1 MEDLTAEAQRSRPV
15 ICLVTDRRR
24 LGPAADSESARILQ
38 LIELVGAAAR
48 AGVDLIQIRERDLDA
63 SPLARLVSRCLEASA
78 GTDAKVVVND
88 RVDVALAAGAHGVH
102 LRWDSIPIP
111 SARKLGGSNLLVGR
125 SVHSA
130 GEAADTVGT
139 DYLIM
144 GTVFPSVSKPHER
157 ACHGVDELSRAV
169 RRASVPVLAIGGV
182 TLDRVAEVARAGAA
196 GIAAIGLFC
205 PPPATGWDEHL
216 QSVVRD
222 VRRAFDTRGAVP

>member
-1 MEDLTAEAQRSRPV
+1 MAELGPRPV

-24 LGPAADSESARILQ
+24 LVPAADSEPARILH

-63 SPLARLVSRCLEASA
+63 GPLSRLVSRCLEAAA
-78 GTDAKVVVND
+78 GTPAQVVVND

-102 LRWDSIPIP
+102 LRSDSIPTS
-111 SARKLGGSNLLVGR
+111 SARELGRSNLLVGR

-130 GEAADTVGT
+130 GEAAENLGS
-139 DYLIM
+139 DYLII
-144 GTVFPSVSKPHER
+144 GTIFPSMSKPHER
-157 ACHGVDELSRAV
+157 ACHGVDELSQAV

-182 TLDRVAEVARAGAA
+182 TLDRVSEVARAGAA

-222 VRRAFDTRGAVP
+222 VRRAFDTREAVP